1 MTAYLRTLRSNVRF
15 VAAVLSAL
23 VAACGFATAYSD
35 YLPATRGYAKDVSKR
50 GTDSALMVA
59 TARIGSLQRESTE
72 TRLQLNQIRRE
83 GLRAAKWSR
92 SEQLKSTTD
101 PAAREIIQQQLDQI
115 TDDLKDVDDERDRL
129 RIPSP

>member
-1 MTAYLRTLRSNVRF
+1 
-15 VAAVLSAL
+15 
-23 VAACGFATAYSD
+23 
-35 YLPATRGYAKDVSKR
+35 
-50 GTDSALMVA
+50 MVA
-59 TARIGSLQRESTE
+59 SARIGNLQRESTE

-92 SEQLKSTTD
+92 SEQLKSATD